1 MKAVRDW
8 WRMSAT
14 EQDPKPGVDL
24 TLIRWMLSLTP
35 AERLKVAEDYISDI
49 EVLRNARQA
58 NRQPKGAG
66 RS

>member
-1 MKAVRDW
+1 
-8 WRMSAT
+8 MSAT